1 RQRLKLTP
9 TATDDEFRT
18 MFDAA
23 GGRGPAPAPAEPAQ
37 DEGWSWKTVLGD
49 AQNSSPGDAALGEKL
64 AGEILAMGIDPS
76 ALLPRG
82 RIDEIAAAIQTH
94 DEDGARE
101 VVKKLA
107 PAAIRRLVRRLF
119 SDAPLKSNAERFVRR
134 YAGMINEAAQ
144 QDREGFLVAALL
156 ASEAGR
162 AYLLLD
168 AAASDLA

>member
-1 RQRLKLTP
+1 
-9 TATDDEFRT
+9 

-23 GGRGPAPAPAEPAQ
+23 GGRGPAPAPAEQ
-37 DEGWSWKTVLGD
+37 HDEGGWSWKNVLGD
-49 AQNSSPGDAALGEKL
+49 AQNSSPGDTALGEKL

-94 DEDGARE
+94 DEHGARE

-134 YAGMINEAAQ
+134 YAGMINEAAA